1 MTLKLALRNVHRSA
15 RDYAVYFLTLAL
27 GVAMFYAFNSISEQ
41 TVLFDALSAESKR
54 VLGLLNLFMG
64 LFSGAVAFVLAFLVV
79 YANRFLLKRR
89 KREFGMYL
97 TLGMGPG
104 QVSRILLA
112 ETAIVGIASL
122 AAGLAAGIGI
132 SQGMSFATAAL
143 MGTTMSKYQFILST
157 KALLLTL
164 ACFAGIFLVSA
175 VVDVIYISRRKLADL
190 ISQHESSES
199 VRVHKPLLCLLVFAV
214 SIGVIA
220 AAYWQLRENGLLQV
234 DEHFI
239 AATVL
244 MIVGTVL
251 FFWSVAG
258 FALAIFLRSKQLRY
272 RGLSSFTARQLSS
285 KLNTAFASMSVVC
298 VMLFFA
304 GTTLA
309 GGLGMVEVFAGNIN
323 EITRY
328 DATFVTRLGY
338 NTKSLDTEDDYAK
351 LSKEFQKER
360 PVTAERFESYNGDA
374 SAYLA
379 DKLGC
384 WDELVKDSAQLDY
397 YPTLATY
404 KELFAGID
412 ASALID
418 SPDTLKSIEVTNVG
432 VISVEQFNKCLGL
445 IGEKPVELAT
455 DEFAVNNN
463 FDLTEPLAQA
473 LRSKGSELS
482 VEGTKLHCSSAKLAY
497 PLRTSAMTDS
507 TLEVIVPQAIVDS
520 LCELGAMPQGYLNIM
535 YKTDRI
541 TGDQLL
547 KEALVKA
554 FPAPEGVSSE
564 YGLPVYDSS
573 DWPVMGMYTGQ
584 EMADQSSGLRMVITY
599 LAVYIGFI
607 LMLTTA
613 AVLAIQQL
621 SETTDSLPRYRRLA
635 TLGADRRMVLCSLKV
650 QTGIYFILPL
660 CVAACH
666 SACALSVLNA
676 ALFGELG
683 VDTSGS
689 TALAA
694 LVIASI
700 YGAYLLVAYL
710 TSRSMVKSVLR

>member
-1 MTLKLALRNVHRSA
+1 MTLKLALRNVQRCA

-54 VLGLLNLFMG
+54 VLGLLDLFMG

-89 KREFGMYL
+89 KHEFGMYL

-112 ETAIVGIASL
+112 ETALVGIASL
-122 AAGLAAGIGI
+122 AVGLAAGIGI

-143 MGTTMSKYQFILST
+143 MGTTMTKYQFIVSG

-164 ACFAGIFLVSA
+164 ACFAGIFFVSA
-175 VVDVIYISRRKLADL
+175 AVDVIYISRRKLADL
-190 ISQHESSES
+190 ISQHENSES
-199 VRVHKPLLCLLVFAV
+199 IRVHNPWVNGLAFIASLCVL
-214 SIGVIA
+214 A
-220 AAYWQLRENGLLQV
+220 AAYWQLGLNGLVQV

-244 MIVGTVL
+244 MIAGTVL

-258 FALAIFLRSKQLRY
+258 FALGLFLRSKQLRY

-285 KLNTAFASMSVVC
+285 KLNTAFASMAVVC

-309 GGLGMVEVFAGNIN
+309 GGLGMVEVFAGNVG

-328 DATFVTRLGY
+328 DATLITRLGH
-338 NTKSLDTEDDYAK
+338 NSKDLHDEGDYAK
-351 LSKEFQKER
+351 LAKEYEKNW
-360 PVTAERFESYNGDA
+360 PVSAERYAEYGGDA

-379 DKLGC
+379 EKLDC
-384 WDELVKDSAQLDY
+384 WDELVRDCAQIDY
-397 YPTLATY
+397 YPTPTTY
-404 KELFAGID
+404 KQLFAGMD

-418 SPDTLKSIEVTNVG
+418 SPQTLLSIEATPVS
-432 VISVEQFNKCLGL
+432 VISVEQFNECLAL
-445 IGEKPVELAT
+445 IGEKPVELAE

-463 FDLTEPLAQA
+463 LDMTEGLAQA
-473 LRSKGSELS
+473 LRSQGSVLA
-482 VEGTKLHCSSAKLAY
+482 VDGTELHCSPAKLSI

-507 TLEVIVPQAIVDS
+507 SLEVVVPQRVAEGLIAK
-520 LCELGAMPQGYLNIM
+520 GALPLEYLNIM
-535 YKTDRI
+535 YKVDR
-541 TGDQLL
+541 TQGDQMMQ
-547 KEALVKA
+547 EALAKA
-554 FPAPEGVSSE
+554 FPASEGMSNE
-564 YGLPVYDSS
+564 YGLPVYDTTE
-573 DWPVMGMYTGQ
+573 WPVLGMYTGQ
-584 EMADQSSGLRMVITY
+584 EMGDQASGLRMVITY

-635 TLGADRRMVLCSLKV
+635 TLGADSRMVLRSLRV
-650 QTGIYFILPL
+650 QTGIYFLLPL
-660 CVAACH
+660 ALAACH
-666 SACALSVLNA
+666 SACALNVLA
-676 ALFGELG
+676 HSLFGELG
-683 VDTSGS
+683 IDMGGS
-689 TALAA
+689 IALAA
-694 LVIASI
+694 AIIAGI

-710 TSRSMVKSVLR
+710 TSRTMVKAVIR

>member
-89 KREFGMYL
+89 KHEFGMYL
-97 TLGMGPG
+97 TLGMGAG

-122 AAGLAAGIGI
+122 AVGLAAGIGI

-164 ACFAGIFLVSA
+164 VCFAGIFLVSA
-175 VVDVIYISRRKLADL
+175 VVDVVYISRRKLADL

-199 VRVHKPLLCLLVFAV
+199 VRVHNPLVNLLAFVV
-214 SIGVIA
+214 SIGILA
-220 AAYWQLRENGLLQV
+220 TAYWQLGENGLVQV

-258 FALAIFLRSKQLRY
+258 FALELFLRSKQMRF

-309 GGLGMVEVFAGNIN
+309 GGLGMVEVFAGNVN
-323 EITRY
+323 EVTRY
-328 DATFVTRLGY
+328 DATLITRLGY
-338 NTKSLDTEDDYAK
+338 NTKSLNSEDDYAK
-351 LSKEFQKER
+351 LAKEYESDY
-360 PVTAERFESYNGDA
+360 PVSAERFESYGGDA

-379 DKLGC
+379 QNLDC
-384 WDELVKDSAQLDY
+384 WDELVKDSAQIDY
-397 YPTLATY
+397 YPTLTTY
-404 KELFAGID
+404 KELFKGID

-418 SPDTLKSIEVTNVG
+418 NPDTLRSIESTVIG
-432 VISVEQFNKCLGL
+432 VISVEQFNKCLSL

-455 DEFAVNNN
+455 DEFALNNN
-463 FDLTEPLAQA
+463 LDLTEPLAQA

-482 VEGTKLHCSSAKLAY
+482 VEGTRLHCSSAKLAY

-507 TLEVIVPQAIVDS
+507 TLEVIVPQAVVES
-520 LCELGAMPQGYLNIM
+520 LRERGAMPQEYLNVM
-535 YKTDRI
+535 YKTDRA
-541 TGDQLL
+541 TGDQMF
-547 KEALVKA
+547 EDALAKA
-554 FPAPEGVSSE
+554 FPAAEGVSSE
-564 YGLPVYDSS
+564 YGLPVYDTT

-635 TLGADRRMVLCSLKV
+635 TLGADRRMVLRSLKV

-666 SACALSVLNA
+666 SACALSVLSA
-676 ALFGELG
+676 GLFGELG
-683 VDTSGS
+683 IDMGGS
-689 TALAA
+689 IALAA
-694 LVIASI
+694 AIIAGI

-710 TSRSMVKSVLR
+710 TSRTMVKAVIR